1 MCRLSLSLQDM
12 FSFCVAAC
20 VVRLVACNL
29 HFSVGVWRDVW
40 SYTAFQQRMAEPVGI
55 ISFIAE
61 QGFSVRNGCKHQGCA
76 LDAIN
81 RKYGRDTL
89 RLGSSGHHPSW
100 ALRRKMLS
108 PSYSTNWAELLRV
121 G

>member
-1 MCRLSLSLQDM
+1 MLLDLSPASHVQSTLFDQPDTPASR
-12 FSFCVAAC
+12 A
-20 VVRLVACNL
+20 
-29 HFSVGVWRDVW
+29 
-40 SYTAFQQRMAEPVGI
+40 RM
-55 ISFIAE
+55 
-61 QGFSVRNGCKHQGCA
+61 RA
-76 LDAIN
+76 LDTIN

-121 G
+121 E